1 MGSNTTGALGI
12 GKPET
17 PYLFYP
23 NLVTSLTN
31 QKAVKIS
38 SGGGHTL
45 ALMGIVFIVI
55 FLIIFD
61 FF

>member
-1 MGSNTTGALGI
+1 MGSNMTGALGI

-17 PYLFYP
+17 PYFFFP
-23 NLVTSLTN
+23 NLVTTLTN

-45 ALMGIVFIVI
+45 ALMGIF
-55 FLIIFD
+55 
-61 FF
+61 